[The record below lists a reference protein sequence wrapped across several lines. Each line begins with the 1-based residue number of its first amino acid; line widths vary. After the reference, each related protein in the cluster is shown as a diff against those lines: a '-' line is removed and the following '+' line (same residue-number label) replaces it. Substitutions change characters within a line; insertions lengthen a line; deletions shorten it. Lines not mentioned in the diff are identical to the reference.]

1 MKIKKVI
8 IIGKNSHL
16 QKAKNYLSF
25 VKSSRNL
32 TFEDY
37 FELFQGRKITQYS
50 FFKTLYRS
58 YGLLND

>member
-8 IIGKNSHL
+8 IIGKNSHI

-37 FELFQGRKITQYS
+37 FELFQGRKIPQYS
-50 FFKTLYRS
+50 FF
-58 YGLLND
+58 